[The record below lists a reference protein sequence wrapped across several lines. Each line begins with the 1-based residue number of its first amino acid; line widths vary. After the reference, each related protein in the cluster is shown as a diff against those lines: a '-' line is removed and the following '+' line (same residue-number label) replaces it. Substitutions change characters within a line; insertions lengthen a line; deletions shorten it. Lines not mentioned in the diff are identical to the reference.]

1 MFSDHISNS
10 ISLELKKN
18 EYGYPH
24 SGALWQFCLKLEHCK
39 PHKAM
44 CHPTKCDIINDVKQF
59 LIVYPA
65 IVYRRIYC
73 RTFLTLSRGH
83 VTKASALELLI

>member
-44 CHPTKCDIINDVKQF
+44 CHPTKCDIINQTISDSISCDSISQDILSHIFDVIQRSCYKSKC
-59 LIVYPA
+59 I
-65 IVYRRIYC
+65 RI
-73 RTFLTLSRGH
+73 THL
-83 VTKASALELLI
+83 V